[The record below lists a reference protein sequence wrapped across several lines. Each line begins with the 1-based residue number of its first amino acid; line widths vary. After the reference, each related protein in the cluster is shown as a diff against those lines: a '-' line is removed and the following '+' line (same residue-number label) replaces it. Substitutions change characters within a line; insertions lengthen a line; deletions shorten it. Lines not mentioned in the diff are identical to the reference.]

1 MPQDTPQ
8 VGRALKHMYLL
19 YVKIIDKKMR
29 AYDLTYAQSDL
40 LCQLAKENGQTQA
53 ELSDRLGISPPTLST
68 SADALEKKG
77 FIERRS
83 SHRDARQ
90 KLLYLT
96 EKGTILIPNILEAN
110 SEVQEAITTDL
121 SLAEQTL
128 LAEWIQAMHQK
139 LQAESQKINP

>member
-40 LCQLAKENGQTQA
+40 LCQLAKEDGQTQA

-77 FIERRS
+77 FIERHPS
-83 SHRDARQ
+83 QKDARQ

-96 EKGTILIPNILEAN
+96 AKGSTLIPDILKAN
-110 SEVQEAITTDL
+110 GDVQEAITADL
-121 SLAEQTL
+121 SAAEQAL
-128 LAEWIQAMHQK
+128 MAEWIQSMHKK
-139 LQAESQKINP
+139 LQIEAQK

>member
-40 LCQLAKENGQTQA
+40 LCQLAKEDGQTQA

-77 FIERRS
+77 FIERRPS
-83 SHRDARQ
+83 QKDARQ
-90 KLLYLT
+90 KLLFLT
-96 EKGTILIPNILEAN
+96 AKGNTLIPDILKAN
-110 SEVQEAITTDL
+110 NDVQEAITADL
-121 SLAEQTL
+121 SPAEQAL
-128 LAEWIQAMHQK
+128 MAEWIQSMHKK
-139 LQAESQKINP
+139 LQIEAQK

>member
-40 LCQLAKENGQTQA
+40 LCQLAKEDGQTQA

-77 FIERRS
+77 FIERRPS
-83 SHRDARQ
+83 QKDARQ
-90 KLLYLT
+90 KLLFLT
-96 EKGTILIPNILEAN
+96 AKGSTLIPDILKAN
-110 SEVQEAITTDL
+110 SDVQEAITADL
-121 SLAEQTL
+121 SPAEQAL
-128 LAEWIQAMHQK
+128 MAEWIQSMHKK
-139 LQAESQKINP
+139 LQIEAQK

>member
-1 MPQDTPQ
+1 MLQDTPQ

-29 AYDLTYAQSDL
+29 TYDLTYAQSDL
-40 LCQLAKENGQTQA
+40 LCQLAKEDGQTQA

-77 FIERRS
+77 FIERRPS
-83 SHRDARQ
+83 QKDARQ

-96 EKGTILIPNILEAN
+96 AKGSTLIPDILKAN
-110 SEVQEAITTDL
+110 SDVQEAITADL
-121 SLAEQTL
+121 SPAEQAL
-128 LAEWIQAMHQK
+128 MAQWIQSMHKK
-139 LQAESQKINP
+139 LQIETQK